1 MIKPRLWPQIEFFSS
16 GDQESRCIHVIQQQP
31 FKSWKGEHLT
41 ATKSPIFPS
50 PLILRETHCPSATFP
65 SPISMRSSHSF
76 CRFSGSQA
84 KSSPSQ
90 YRSSLESFP
99 GSLEKV
105 QLGHSH
111 DDFDGWFGKSNE
123 PSPVLSCPVLSYG
136 PQHP

>member
-1 MIKPRLWPQIEFFSS
+1 MRKDE
-16 GDQESRCIHVIQQQP
+16 
-31 FKSWKGEHLT
+31 SWKGEHLT

-84 KSSPSQ
+84 KSSLSQ

-99 GSLEKV
+99 GSLENV

-123 PSPVLSCPVLSYG
+123 PSPVLSCPVDHSILRGGASFITDAG
-136 PQHP
+136 RAGGDGGKASSDE